1 MTRAR
6 CFGLVA
12 LAGLLGLAAG
22 PATAQTANMT
32 FFVTS
37 VGSGRGADLGG
48 LAIAYDAYHLAEAK
62 DEGGKAPVIDGFTGD
77 QRFFLSWAQVWRE
90 LATPDI
96 LRQRVLSDPHSPT
109 EFRVNGAIRNL
120 DGWYDAFGV
129 KEGDALYLPPEKRAR
144 IW

>member
-1 MTRAR
+1 MLVEQ
-6 CFGLVA
+6 FGAYSPVE
-12 LAGLLGLAAG
+12 GLKVNGELTLGENIG
-22 PATAQTANMT
+22 
-32 FFVTS
+32 
-37 VGSGRGADLGG
+37 DLGG